1 METAKPKTWRSRRL
15 VILGAMALGLVA
27 LALIASA
34 CSGPEGPAGAAGADG
49 INAAATCSDCHD
61 DTTLILSKHLQWEQQ
76 VHVTGAGIGYAGGR
90 SGCAGCHGSEGF
102 TARMAAG
109 QDTWDEAI
117 PNASPINCR
126 TCHEIHTSYTKADFA
141 LTETAPVTIATSGS
155 TFDMG
160 GGNLCAN
167 CHQPRRDPAGVGF
180 ADGADVEITS
190 THWGPHHGTEATVLL
205 GEGGFGVTGSPS
217 AHYQLVDGGCP
228 TCHMADGNHTLVA
241 TTAGCQTCHA
251 DLDTLDRNGVQTEV
265 TALFEELGELLEHAG
280 LLHDGHPV
288 VGTYSEAQ
296 AGALWNYLTVFEDDS
311 MGVHNSA
318 YTKALLRAGI
328 AALE

>member
-1 METAKPKTWRSRRL
+1 MEPAKPTRWRPRRL
-15 VILGAMALGLVA
+15 AILGVVAVGLVVILAV
-27 LALIASA
+27 IASA
-34 CSGPEGPAGAAGADG
+34 CAGPEGPAGADG
-49 INAAATCSDCHD
+49 VNAAATCSDCHN

-76 VHVTGAGIGYAGGR
+76 VHVTGTGFNYAGGR

-109 QDTWDEAI
+109 QDTWDEAV

-126 TCHEIHTSYTKADFA
+126 TCHEIHTSYTRADFA
-141 LTETAPVTIATSGS
+141 LTEADPVTLATSGS

-160 GGNLCAN
+160 AGNLCAN
-167 CHQPRRDPAGVGF
+167 CHQPRRDPEGGGLLG
-180 ADGADVEITS
+180 DGTDVEITS
-190 THWGPHHGTEATVLL
+190 THWGPHHGTESTVLL
-205 GEGGFGVTGSPS
+205 GEGGFGVDGSPS
-217 AHYQLVDGGCP
+217 AHYQLIEDGCP
-228 TCHMADGNHTLVA
+228 TCHMADGNHTLLA
-241 TTAGCQTCHA
+241 STAGCQSCHA
-251 DLDTLDRNGVQTEV
+251 DLDTLDRNGVQTDV

-288 VGTYSEAQ
+288 VGTFTEAQ

-318 YTKALLRAGI
+318 YTKALLRWGI